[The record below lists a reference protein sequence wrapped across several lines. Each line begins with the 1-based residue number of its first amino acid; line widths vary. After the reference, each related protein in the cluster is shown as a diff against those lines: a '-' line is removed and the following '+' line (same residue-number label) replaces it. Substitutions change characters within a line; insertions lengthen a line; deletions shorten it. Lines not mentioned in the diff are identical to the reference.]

1 MSDNVPF
8 VSDADFEAEILK
20 SELPALVDFS
30 AVWCVPCKMMAPI
43 VDGLAVELG
52 GKVKVRQM
60 DVDANPK
67 TPAKYGIRGIPTL
80 LIFKGGQLVE
90 SIVGA
95 VSKDKIVAAL
105 NKHL

>member
-8 VSDADFEAEILK
+8 VSDADFDAEILK